1 MVLLNKENKER
12 YESTFRT
19 ASKKREEENTHIT
32 LHTPTHSRSP
42 LKVGGKL
49 LFKILLLK
57 TNGGKG
63 LLEKLNIMNVRM
75 NPAN

>member
-32 LHTPTHSRSP
+32 LHTHSRSP
-42 LKVGGKL
+42 LKVGGKI

-57 TNGGKG
+57 TNGGTG